1 MSKSW
6 LWVFVVW
13 FISLLVGVLWGLL
26 SLPGVNATHI
36 GEGLGKYSAA
46 VQAVSPALLVLLV
59 LALVVLT
66 LAYAIL
72 THKLR
77 RATDSLVSIAAYQ
90 SKLLAV
96 NQRAYLCIEPLGI
109 VLTVGGTRVLGH
121 VGIRN
126 VGNLPAHNVRWF
138 LDIKA
143 SANDAEKSF
152 PIGAPSGDLVAPPG
166 VSVTRGTK
174 AGMLIAELNEQSLS
188 VVRVRSAE
196 NPVFLYVWGMV
207 LYQDGLGKERWTRF
221 CHRYNWVMRG
231 DGEIGRYDIDRK
243 YARYHEYG
251 NGTDESA
258 LLEVT

>member
-26 SLPGVNATHI
+26 SLPGVNATRI

-59 LALVVLT
+59 LALILLI
-66 LAYAIL
+66 LAYAIFTNRLLRTTATL
-72 THKLR
+72 T
-77 RATDSLVSIAAYQ
+77 SLAADQ
-90 SKLLAV
+90 SKLLAAS
-96 NQRAYLCIEPLGI
+96 QRAYLSIEPLGI

-121 VGIRN
+121 VGIHN
-126 VGNLPAHNVRWF
+126 TGNLPAHNVRWF

-143 SANDAEKSF
+143 SPNDAEKNF
-152 PIGAPSGDLVAPPG
+152 PIGALSGDLVAPPG
-166 VSVTRGTK
+166 ASVRRGTK
-174 AGMLIAELNEQSLS
+174 AAMPIAALIEQGLS
-188 VVRVRSAE
+188 VVKVRSEE

-207 LYQDGLGKERWTRF
+207 HYQDGLGKDRWTRF

-231 DGEIGRYDIDRK
+231 DGEIGKYDIDSK
-243 YARYHEYG
+243 YARYHDYG